1 MVFECISTPGKLK
14 IQPEIA
20 GTRTCDLW
28 SASPVLYQ
36 LSYEVKSVRL
46 CDISEFSLVPSISV
60 CFLFIIMIIYGVM
73 YSGVANVF
81 VVS

>member
-20 GTRTCDLW
+20 ETRTCDLW
-28 SASPVLYQ
+28 FTSPVLYR

-46 CDISEFSLVPSISV
+46 CDISELSLVPSISV
-60 CFLFIIMIIYGVM
+60 CFLFIIMVLCTQ
-73 YSGVANVF
+73 V
-81 VVS
+81 